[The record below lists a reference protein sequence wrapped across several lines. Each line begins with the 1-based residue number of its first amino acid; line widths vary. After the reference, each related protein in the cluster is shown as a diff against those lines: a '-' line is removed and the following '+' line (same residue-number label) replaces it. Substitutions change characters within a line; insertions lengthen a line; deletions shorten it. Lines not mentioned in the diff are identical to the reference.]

1 MRIIYILMFLS
12 LWSLGL
18 FILFHRTRS
27 NIWIGLTIL
36 LGGSAS
42 YAFSMHLSIIPVIG
56 DAWMPEF
63 FSQALYYSTVVG
75 MNIYYFILPFVFC
88 MGGLWLNERM
98 SYRWKWI
105 WSAALFPGMAALLA
119 NHLMQGPWNI
129 FRMDEFRWWDGLY
142 IATGCFFYLL
152 AYFSE
157 RNGLGRR
164 TQRRTLLFPLVMVW
178 AFMSDYVGF
187 DYLELGR
194 WSFDLRSN
202 GMWHANFIVILGTV
216 AVVLLFT
223 IRYGFLGIKLR
234 IERER
239 IDHSIRTLTM
249 GVSILNHSIKNEIQ
263 KIDYLAEKSR
273 TLLSSGQTERAVQTI
288 GQVHGLTAHLLHM
301 VNRIKDKAEDVVLDE
316 GEIDVRE
323 LVESVAVFART
334 LTEER
339 AVALFVS
346 YGAEGKLNC
355 DAVHIRET
363 LSNLIRNA
371 IDAMKPEDGDGGYV
385 ELHTSATRREF
396 RIEVRDNGS
405 GIPPEHLSK
414 IFEPF
419 FTTKKNALN
428 YGLGLSYCSSVMSK
442 HGGKLS
448 VPESVPGQGTTIML
462 HFPKSKFKP
471 ASPVQS
477 LKLPREQRRLDPL
490 NPS

>member
-1 MRIIYILMFLS
+1 MRIIYVLMFLS

-18 FILFHRTRS
+18 FILFNRTRS

-42 YAFSMHLSIIPVIG
+42 YAFSMHLSIIPFIG
-56 DAWMPEF
+56 HAWMPVLLSE
-63 FSQALYYSTVVG
+63 ALYISTVIG
-75 MNIYYFILPFVFC
+75 MNVYYFILPFVFC
-88 MGGLWLNERM
+88 MGGLWLNDNM

-105 WSAALFPGMAALLA
+105 WSAALCPGMGVLLA
-119 NHLMQGPWNI
+119 DHLMHGSWNI
-129 FRMDEFRWWDGLY
+129 FELSRFRWWDGLY
-142 IATGCFFYLL
+142 IAIGCFFYLL
-152 AYFSE
+152 VYFSE

-164 TQRRTLLFPLVMVW
+164 AHRRPLLFPLVMIW
-178 AFMSDYVGF
+178 AFMSDFVGF
-187 DYLELGR
+187 NYLELG
-194 WSFDLRSN
+194 WWAFDLRSN

-216 AVVLLFT
+216 AIVLLFT
-223 IRYGFLGIKLR
+223 IRNGFLGIKLR
-234 IERER
+234 IERQR

-273 TLLSSGQTERAVQTI
+273 TLLSSGQPERAMQTI

-316 GEIDVRE
+316 SETDVRE
-323 LVESVAVFART
+323 LVDSVAVSARS
-334 LTEER
+334 LTEEKS
-339 AVALFVS
+339 VSLLIS
-346 YGAEGKLNC
+346 YGAEGRLTC

-371 IDAMKPEDGDGGYV
+371 IDAMKPEAGNGGYV
-385 ELHTSATRREF
+385 ELYTSTNRREF
-396 RIEVRDNGS
+396 RIAVRDNGS
-405 GIPPEHLSK
+405 GIPPEHLSR

-462 HFPKSKFKP
+462 HFPKRKFKP
-471 ASPVQS
+471 ASVQS
-477 LKLPREQRRLDPL
+477 LTLPREQRRLDPL

>member
-18 FILFHRTRS
+18 FILLHRTRS
-27 NIWIGLTIL
+27 NLWIGLTIL

-42 YAFSMHLSIIPVIG
+42 YAFSMHLSIMPVFA
-56 DAWMPEF
+56 DASWMPQF
-63 FSQALYYSTVVG
+63 LSRLLYLSTVVG
-75 MNIYYFILPFVFC
+75 MNIYFFVLPYVFS
-88 MGGLWLNERM
+88 MGGLWLNEKM
-98 SYRWKWI
+98 SSYWKWGLTGL
-105 WSAALFPGMAALLA
+105 LFSGMVLLLGT
-119 NHLMQGPWNI
+119 HLRSGPWNI
-129 FRMDEFRWWDGLY
+129 FEIGWFRWWDGLF
-142 IATGCFFYLL
+142 IALGCFFYLL

-157 RNGLGRR
+157 KNELRR
-164 TQRRTLLFPLVMVW
+164 HSQRRTLLFPLVMIW

-187 DYLELGR
+187 DHLELGW
-194 WSFDLRSN
+194 WSFNLRSN
-202 GMWHANFIVILGTV
+202 GMWQANFIVILSTV
-216 AVVLLFT
+216 AVVLFFT

-239 IDHSIRTLTM
+239 IDYSIRTLTM

-273 TLLSSGQTERAVQTI
+273 TLLSTGQSEKAVQTI

-301 VNRIKDKAEDVVLDE
+301 VNRIKEKAEDVVLDE
-316 GEIDVRE
+316 KEHEVRRLLDDVIASSGTFTE
-323 LVESVAVFART
+323 NGTITLSVAYGVEGV
-334 LTEER
+334 LT
-339 AVALFVS
+339 
-346 YGAEGKLNC
+346 C

-371 IDAMKPEDGDGGYV
+371 IDAMPPSGGAV
-385 ELHTSATRREF
+385 ELYTSAIRKEF
-396 RIEVRDNGS
+396 IIEVRDNGV
-405 GIPPEHLSK
+405 GIPPEHLAK

-428 YGLGLSYCSSVMSK
+428 YGLGLSYCRSVMSK

-448 VPESVPGQGTTIML
+448 VAETEPGKGTTIML
-462 HFPKSKFKP
+462 HFPKYKFKP
-471 ASPVQS
+471 ESPAPS
-477 LKLPREQRRLDPL
+477 LNFSREHRRLDPF